1 MKTKEEINHFIGFC
15 KIIDDKFSENILKKF
30 SKSSKKQLF
39 LFKDSLKASLHNNKS
54 CLLVDTN
61 GDTLLMGNQ
70 IDIALNIINWLEK

>member
-30 SKSSKKQLF
+30 SNSSKKQLS
-39 LFKDSLKASLHNNKS
+39 LFKESLKAPLQDNKS
-54 CLLVDTN
+54 CLLTDID

-70 IDIALNIINWLEK
+70 IDVALNIINWMEK